1 MKSTTCN
8 AFFAM
13 QKALS
18 HDEKF
23 CGIAATANPTMWNVI
38 SSKWKP
44 CHDRASWRGL
54 CFGFDG
60 GRTA

>member
-23 CGIAATANPTMWNVI
+23 CGIAATANITM
-38 SSKWKP
+38 
-44 CHDRASWRGL
+44 
-54 CFGFDG
+54 
-60 GRTA
+60 